1 MCALA
6 KFLKYGQHTK
16 KTEGLV
22 QSYSSTAQIFSQ
34 IAYYLYLFSL
44 PQMAVI
50 VSRSTDRAGASSCPA
65 MPLSALKHEWL
76 GNFDVDVAIK
86 NKSTVV

>member
-6 KFLKYGQHTK
+6 KFVKYRQHTK

-50 VSRSTDRAGASSCPA
+50 V
-65 MPLSALKHEWL
+65 L
-76 GNFDVDVAIK
+76 GTI
-86 NKSTVV
+86 TITWVVGVVYV